1 MLSSA
6 LKYLHRKNI
15 LHRDLK
21 PDNILLKSETGGVSL
36 KIADFGIAKLLNQA
50 KLYIPSTV
58 NIGKKVL
65 TKAIWADENGLVS
78 GRLAC
83 TLM

>member
-1 MLSSA
+1 MYISASFYELKWPNLFFFQNSWRDETNIWNCISMLSSA

-50 KLYIPSTV
+50 KSL
-58 NIGKKVL
+58 
-65 TKAIWADENGLVS
+65 
-78 GRLAC
+78 
-83 TLM
+83 